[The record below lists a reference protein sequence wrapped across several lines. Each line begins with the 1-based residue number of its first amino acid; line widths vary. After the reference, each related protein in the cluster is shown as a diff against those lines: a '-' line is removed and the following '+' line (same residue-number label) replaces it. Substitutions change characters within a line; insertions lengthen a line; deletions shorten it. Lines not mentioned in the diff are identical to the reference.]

1 MIDSFHEQGEISNW
15 YFKRMKKKLKKYD
28 EIYQLE
34 TEKEEKTENEEKPKI
49 PRKRT
54 TTKKATAVK
63 KETANEEEK

>member
-34 TEKEEKTENEEKPKI
+34 TEKEEKTENEE
-49 PRKRT
+49 
-54 TTKKATAVK
+54 
-63 KETANEEEK
+63 